1 MADETTSKG
10 NSTKVKIGAIVAI
23 VLALLVTAVSCS
35 VNTLLSDPTSQS
47 KATDSK
53 TPNPSFTIPA
63 DEGDEGDD
71 DETDKSASNEPSDT
85 SNPFGDPGRDNA
97 SGGQP
102 DDGSDT
108 FVMPQAPSDNAPI
121 FLTRLALAALMT
133 TKKTTRARKAM
144 RGTRALMIAKAVRP
158 SSRQAHRTRTLV
170 MTMMPAAVRRT
181 VTMAPTR
188 LQLQPR
194 LTAATIPTVVAVIPI
209 RMLGPIL
216 PRTATMTAAA
226 ITLHPMPRVQTVA
239 RLAPRMDPAIA
250 TAPTPTRMAMPTP
263 VATATTAKILTR
275 STRQWPKIR

>member
-1 MADETTSKG
+1 
-10 NSTKVKIGAIVAI
+10 
-23 VLALLVTAVSCS
+23 
-35 VNTLLSDPTSQS
+35 
-47 KATDSK
+47 
-53 TPNPSFTIPA
+53 
-63 DEGDEGDD
+63 
-71 DETDKSASNEPSDT
+71 
-85 SNPFGDPGRDNA
+85 
-97 SGGQP
+97 
-102 DDGSDT
+102 
-108 FVMPQAPSDNAPI
+108 MPQAPSDNAPYI
-121 FLTRLALAALMT
+121 PDPTGPGSSDDDEEDDKG
-133 TKKTTRARKAM
+133 TKGNE
-144 RGTRALMIAKAVRP
+144 GTRALMIAKAVRP

-250 TAPTPTRMAMPTP
+250 TAPTQREWQCRHRWRRRRRR
-263 VATATTAKILTR
+263 R
-275 STRQWPKIR
+275 S